1 MSRISIATIV
11 SATLLAV
18 GTACWIYA
26 DEPPRKWPK
35 PTPPPPPSPIY
46 HDVREKVPTEAEITR
61 DLEEH
66 SARLEYEIDQALDGK
81 DEQRIADVFVFLL
94 PELLQQEPE
103 RVVAMVARRAPGAPR
118 DRWREEVTRQWV
130 SLDQAAA
137 VRWIKSLEG
146 DERRDSSK
154 LAVATLK
161 PIDPAL
167 AQALGR
173 DLLGEAEIP
182 DLLTSR

>member
-1 MSRISIATIV
+1 MSRTSIVSIV

-18 GTACWIYA
+18 GAACWIYA

-46 HDVREKVPTEAEITR
+46 HDVKEKVPTEAEITR

-66 SARLEYEIDQALDGK
+66 SSRLEYEIDRALDGD
-81 DEQRIADVFVFLL
+81 DEQRREEVFVFLL

-103 RVVAMVARRAPGAPR
+103 RVVAMVARREPGPAR
-118 DRWREEVTRQWV
+118 DRLREEVTRQWV
-130 SLDQAAA
+130 SLDQQAAT
-137 VRWIKSLEG
+137 RWIKSLEG
-146 DERRDSSK
+146 RERADSSK

-167 AQALGR
+167 AEALSR
-173 DLLGEAEIP
+173 DLLGAAGIP
-182 DLLTSR
+182 DRLTSR

>member
-1 MSRISIATIV
+1 MSRNSIVSIV

-18 GTACWIYA
+18 GTACWLYA

-46 HDVREKVPTEAEITR
+46 HDVKEKVPTEAEITR
-61 DLEEH
+61 DIEEH

-81 DEQRIADVFVFLL
+81 DEQRRADVFVFLL

-103 RVVAMVARRAPGAPR
+103 RVVAMVARREPGPAR
-118 DRWREEVTRQWV
+118 DRLRDEVTRQWV
-130 SLDQAAA
+130 SLDQVAAT
-137 VRWIKSLEG
+137 RWIKSLEG
-146 DERRDSSK
+146 EERRDSSK

-161 PIDPAL
+161 PIDPEL
-167 AQALGR
+167 AKALGR
-173 DLLGEAEIP
+173 ELLGDAEAPER
-182 DLLTSR
+182 LTSR